1 MIVDIDVK
9 TKPRQRH
16 IVLYVQSFTFI
27 VRTLADDV
35 MVAEETCTFPRQFL
49 KAFCGEELPRIFL
62 LTSYEAADRVRKRL
76 TSARVSDDA
85 LELQLDRRR
94 YVLSVVCICDPF
106 LEFRHRD
113 ECL

>member
-1 MIVDIDVK
+1 M
-9 TKPRQRH
+9 
-16 IVLYVQSFTFI
+16 YVHSLTFI

-49 KAFCGEELPRIFL
+49 KPFCGEEPPRIFL
-62 LTSYEAADRVRKRL
+62 LTSYEAADRRRKRL

-94 YVLSVVCICDPF
+94 YVLSVVFICDPF